1 MKLSRKLMTLLMLS
15 LVFLGAC
22 DKKKSKS
29 SPARAARGAVA
40 QPFQT
45 QPPNNQQQPLY
56 PNQGYNT
63 GSEWVYLQS
72 NDSYGFTEAIRGLVS
87 ASMDPQEL
95 GYVSSYGDVA
105 LIGYIDMNQQGTI
118 NQSNSRLRLEIWDDY
133 ARSGSAS
140 EIALQFDALS
150 TYNYSGNQITLVF
163 QDAFGEVTI
172 YGQFSQSSDFYGTVS
187 FRNKQSYTGN
197 ANYASGTIGS
207 FQVPYCGFFR
217 CQ

>member
-1 MKLSRKLMTLLMLS
+1 MNLSRKLMTLLMLS

-29 SPARAARGAVA
+29 SPARAARGVVS

-56 PNQGYNT
+56 PGQGFNT

-72 NDSYGFTEAIRGLVS
+72 NDTYSFTEAIRGLVS

-95 GYVSSYGDVA
+95 GHVSNYGDVA

-118 NQSNSRLRLEIWDDY
+118 NPSNSRLRIEIWDDY
-133 ARSGSAS
+133 ARAGSAS
-140 EIALQFDALS
+140 EIALQFNALS
-150 TYNYSGNQITLVF
+150 TYNYNGNQITLVF
-163 QDAFGEVTI
+163 QDAFGEITV
-172 YGQFSQSSDFYGTVS
+172 YGQFNNQSDFYGTVS
-187 FRNKQSYTGN
+187 YRNKQSYAGGT
-197 ANYASGTIGS
+197 NYASGTIGS